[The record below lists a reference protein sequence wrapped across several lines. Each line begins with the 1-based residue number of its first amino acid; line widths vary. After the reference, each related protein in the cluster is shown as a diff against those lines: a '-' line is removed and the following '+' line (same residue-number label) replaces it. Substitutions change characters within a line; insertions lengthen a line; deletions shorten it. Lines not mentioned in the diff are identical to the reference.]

1 MKNDLNDP
9 KSISAKA
16 RARRFQQFVH
26 YAGLRGVSN
35 AHVLDM
41 GGTIDYWKMNLQYI
55 PRGLI
60 KCIDVVNLPPRKD
73 KTQTLAGIVLH
84 NYAGSALDR
93 SSLRQDQYDVV
104 YSNSVIEHVGNLRSQ
119 KSMAN
124 IVQEIG
130 QYYWI
135 QTPAKSF
142 PIEPH
147 FYFPFFAY
155 LPLSLR
161 TLLHEHFQLGAMRRN
176 PNWIDARMTCEETR
190 LLTRSELQ
198 RIFEGCE
205 ILTER
210 LFGLDKSYIATNMA
224 NQGLSGAATP
234 HSLDLSNK

>member
-9 KSISAKA
+9 TSISAKA

-26 YAGLRGVSN
+26 YASLCGVSN

-41 GGTIDYWKMNLQYI
+41 GGTLDYWKMNLQYV
-55 PRGLI
+55 PNGLI
-60 KCIDVVNLPPRKD
+60 KSIDVVNLPPRKD
-73 KTQTLAGIVLH
+73 SIQTLAGITLH
-84 NYAGSALDR
+84 NYAGNALDR
-93 SSLRQDQYDVV
+93 SCLRADRYDVV

-124 IVQEIG
+124 IIQEVG
-130 QYYWI
+130 GYYWI

-161 TLLHEHFQLGAMRRN
+161 TLLHERFQLGAMRRN
-176 PNWIDARMTCEETR
+176 PNWIEARMTCEETR
-190 LLTRSELQ
+190 LLTRSELAE
-198 RIFEGCE
+198 IFDGCK

-224 NQGLSGAATP
+224 KPALSAP
-234 HSLDLSNK
+234 S